1 MKKRICLILY
11 GMLLLGVLLGVE
23 NLFGS
28 QVDWLGQHTAFPE
41 TFRQNFYETGR
52 LIPEILFGLGGGQN
66 AFHFVYYGLCSPLIW
81 LSYALPFVDMTVY
94 IISMSI
100 LLYLA
105 GGLLVYRFLRHHF
118 DDTKAFFAALLF
130 LTLPPV
136 TYQFHHHIMFVWYLP
151 FFVLALM
158 GLDSYFE
165 KQKTGWFVISAFCM
179 ILTNYYFS
187 VGALIFL
194 FAYAVYWMLK
204 KGRLDWKI
212 IILFDIPVLLS
223 GFVLLPT
230 AYTLM
235 ANGRG
240 GSESEQMINLLV
252 PSLEETFYSPYSM
265 GLTAIMI
272 VVVIGNLI
280 CKRRKREEVFLNLF
294 ATFVLLCPA
303 FMYALNGMLYVR
315 GKVLISCAVLFLY
328 LLCKFWEHME
338 QGDIPLKKTVLWS
351 GLMVILLM
359 VLRKDNWQVGLILL
373 LELGLLTAFG
383 KYKKAWYLCPVLCA
397 LTITCL
403 VHTSE
408 TYVTVADYQK
418 LYSKEA
424 AELFEETG
432 EGNYRTQLLY
442 REKDT
447 ANRIY
452 GGNYFGTAVYSSTA
466 NVWYQKF
473 YESELGNNIRYRNCF
488 IMAGT
493 KSELFYDF
501 MGTRYIISDK
511 DPGIYYEPVA
521 KGEHL
526 TLYENPTACPLV
538 YQSRQED
545 TLEQYQKA
553 FIKRDVK
560 DQYVFR
566 QKEKETYTISLDES
580 YRNKLVYL
588 SFELVNEG
596 AYENKRDVSITING
610 VKNKLTKK
618 NALYYNG
625 NTCFQYVISMEDLTE
640 LHVEI
645 TKGAYQIQNLKLY
658 TAEKIVT
665 GYEEAENL
673 CIDQKKGEISCKV
686 DSTEGEY
693 LLTTIPYDA
702 GWSATI
708 DGKKTETM
716 VVNQAFVGVKLSEGA
731 HQVVLTY
738 HTPLL
743 KEGALVSLMGVVLFL
758 ALALQKVLRK
768 YRELLLYGVFGVLTT
783 IVSLTVYFAC
793 THLFLNAEHGLE
805 LQAANIISWFVSV
818 LFAYVTN
825 RTFVF
830 RSKGRIKKELL
841 SFYLSRLGTLGI
853 DMLLMFVLVTVSGMQ
868 DGLAK
873 VIVQIVVVIANY
885 VLGKWLVFKEEVE

>member
-1 MKKRICLILY
+1 MKKRICLIIY
-11 GMLLLGVLLGVE
+11 GMLLLGVLLGVG

-41 TFRQNFYETGR
+41 TFRQNFYETGC
-52 LIPEILFGLGGGQN
+52 LIPEFLFGLGGGQN
-66 AFHFVYYGLCSPLIW
+66 AFYFVYYGLCSPLIW

-105 GGLLVYRFLRHHF
+105 GGLLMYRFLSHHF
-118 DDTKAFFAALLF
+118 DETKAFFAALLF

-151 FFVLALM
+151 FFILALM

-165 KQKTGWFVISAFCM
+165 KQKIGLFVISTFCM

-194 FAYAVYWMLK
+194 FVYAVYWMLK
-204 KGRLDWKI
+204 KGKWDWKSLLI
-212 IILFDIPVLLS
+212 FAIPVLLS
-223 GFVLLPT
+223 GFLVLPT
-230 AYTLM
+230 AYTLLT
-235 ANGRG
+235 NGRS
-240 GSESEQMINLLV
+240 GSEAEQMIDLLV

-265 GLTAIMI
+265 GLSAVMMAA
-272 VVVIGNLI
+272 VIGNLI
-280 CKRRKREEVFLNLF
+280 CKRRKREDIFLNLF
-294 ATFVLLCPA
+294 AAFVLLCPS

-338 QGDIPLKKTVLWS
+338 QGDILLKKTFLWS
-351 GLMVILLM
+351 FLIVSLLI
-359 VLRKDNWQVGLILL
+359 VLRRDNWKIGLILL
-373 LELGLLTAFG
+373 LELGVLFAFG
-383 KYKKAWYLCPVLCA
+383 NYKKTWYLCPLLCTFA
-397 LTITCL
+397 MTCL

-408 TYVTVADYQK
+408 TYVTVEGFQN

-424 AELFEETG
+424 EKLLEETE

-442 REKDT
+442 WEKDT

-466 NVWYQKF
+466 NEWYQSF

-493 KSELFYDF
+493 RSELFYDF
-501 MGTRYIISDK
+501 MGTRYMISDK
-511 DPGIYYEPVA
+511 DPGLYYEPIA

-526 TLYENPTACPLV
+526 TLYENVTACPLV
-538 YQSRQED
+538 YQSKQAD
-545 TLEQYQKA
+545 TLEQYRKA
-553 FIKRDVK
+553 FIKKEVTDH
-560 DQYVFR
+560 YVFQ
-566 QKEKETYTISLDES
+566 QKKKENYTIFLDES

-618 NALYYNG
+618 HALYYNG
-625 NTCFQYVISMEDLTE
+625 NTCFQYVISMEDTVE
-640 LHVEI
+640 LQVEI
-645 TKGAYQIQNLKLY
+645 TKGAYDIQNLKLY

-665 GYEEAENL
+665 GYNEAEDL
-673 CIDQKKGEISCKV
+673 CIERKKGEISCKV
-686 DSTEGEY
+686 NPTEGEY

-702 GWSATI
+702 GWTASI
-708 DGKKTETM
+708 DGKKTETI
-716 VVNQAFVGVKLSEGA
+716 VVNQAFVGVKLSEGDS
-731 HQVVLTY
+731 QVILTY

-743 KEGALVSLMGVVLFL
+743 KEGALVSLVGAVLFL
-758 ALALQKVLRK
+758 GFIMQNLLQKN
-768 YRELLLYGVFGVLTT
+768 RELLLYGVFGVLTT
-783 IVSLTVYFAC
+783 GVSLSVYFVC
-793 THLFLNAEHGLE
+793 IHWFLNAVKGLE

-825 RTFVF
+825 RIFVF
-830 RSKGRIKKELL
+830 KSKGRIKKELL
-841 SFYLSRLGTLGI
+841 SFYLSRIGTLGL
-853 DMLLMFVLVTVSGMQ
+853 DMLLMFVLVTVSGMP

-873 VIVQIVVVIANY
+873 IIVQVLVIVANY
-885 VLGKWLVFKEEVE
+885 VLGKRVVFKEELE